1 MNFYY
6 SIDGTAVD
14 GPCTLSELTSYFE
27 LGMIPNTAQVCQEGA
42 QVWQP
47 LSTVI
52 ATGPARP
59 AQTAIAPGNIQ
70 RQTVRSSSP
79 TNPNWK
85 VTKACPMC
93 GEEILIAAKKCK
105 HCGELLDATTRA
117 AANPTKEPSDAIG
130 MVIMLLPVA
139 SAALMWF
146 WISSMNLLQSP
157 GSTLMGITIVTVLA
171 TSTLM
176 AVEASK
182 LGMSSKRGGFLS
194 MGPAGWFICGIG
206 FWIVAFPAYLYYRSK
221 FGVKNYIFGG
231 LASAFVF
238 LGVAVALNVAIEL
251 PKSSVLRNPKEGMSK
266 EQIGETTK
274 MSMQQTFDTNSQFK
288 EWQLK
293 VTDVQV
299 LKQGENQYQGIA
311 KVVHDGTTHDV
322 PVDLTVDGLNVI
334 WTTDPG
340 AFLFVAQKELQ
351 NLQNILK

>member
-27 LGMIPNTAQVCQEGA
+27 LGMIPNTTQVCQEGA

-59 AQTAIAPGNIQ
+59 AQTTKAPEINQ

-79 TNPNWK
+79 TNSSWT

-93 GEEILIAAKKCK
+93 GEEILLAAKKCK

-117 AANPTKEPSDAIG
+117 AANPTKEPSDALG

-146 WISSMNLLQSP
+146 WISSMNLILSP
-157 GSTLMGITIVTVLA
+157 GSTLMGIIIATVLA

-194 MGPAGWFICGIG
+194 MGPVGWFICGIG
-206 FWIVAFPAYLYYRSK
+206 FWNVAFPAYLYYRSK

-238 LGVAVALNVAIEL
+238 LGVAVALNVAIESQ
-251 PKSSVLRNPKEGMSK
+251 KSSVLRDPKEGMSK

-274 MSMQQTFDTNSQFK
+274 MSMQQKFATDAQFK
-288 EWQLK
+288 EWKLN

-299 LKQGENQYQGIA
+299 LKQGENRYQGIA

-322 PVDLTVDGLNVI
+322 PVDLTVDGLDVL
-334 WTTDPG
+334 WKTDG
-340 AFLFVAQKELQ
+340 EAFQDIAQKEFQKLQ
-351 NLQNILK
+351 KLK